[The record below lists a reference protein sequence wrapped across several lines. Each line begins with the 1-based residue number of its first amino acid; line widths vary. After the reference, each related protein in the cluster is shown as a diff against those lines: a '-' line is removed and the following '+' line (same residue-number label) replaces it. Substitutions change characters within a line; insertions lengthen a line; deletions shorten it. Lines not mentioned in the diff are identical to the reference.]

1 MIRRPPRST
10 RTDTLFPYTTLFRS
24 QLHALAAVAHLCLHR
39 SVGPRSG
46 PPPLDV
52 SGGAV
57 GSGDGAVVV
66 DRYDPGD
73 RGGGALQ
80 VGAARLVGRRPPPDR
95 GAVADFTAGVGPVA
109 LPRRGHEAV
118 ARRPGSLL

>member
-57 GSGDGAVVV
+57 GSGDGEVIV

-73 RGGGALQ
+73 RGAGALPF
-80 VGAARLVGRRPPPDR
+80 GAAGPVGRPPLPEP
-95 GAVADFTAGVGPVA
+95 GAVDQHAGGLGKVP
-109 LPRRGHEAV
+109 LPRQVHGAI
-118 ARRPGSLL
+118 GDLLVE